1 MKKFE
6 VGDRACSILHGVH
19 GGRGAEL
26 IVLTV
31 KVQHAGVEAGHRE
44 SSEGNQNRLQDT
56 HHTTCDIIGLI
67 TYPLCFKAV
76 FFTYHDKYVHT
87 SNNLIGKKVVVN
99 LEYQL
104 QSDLCNP

>member
-67 TYPLCFKAV
+67 TYLTV
-76 FFTYHDKYVHT
+76 F
-87 SNNLIGKKVVVN
+87 
-99 LEYQL
+99 
-104 QSDLCNP
+104 QSRLFHLP